1 MKKTN
6 LLTKRDVQALRKK
19 KTGTNGKFV
28 SATEQEVKN
37 MQKHLG
43 TLYTGKIQL
52 SFAEKIVLRNKA
64 YGEELL

>member
-1 MKKTN
+1 M
-6 LLTKRDVQALRKK
+6 RKK

-28 SATEQEVKN
+28 SATEQEVKI

-43 TLYTGKIQL
+43 TLYTGKIQM